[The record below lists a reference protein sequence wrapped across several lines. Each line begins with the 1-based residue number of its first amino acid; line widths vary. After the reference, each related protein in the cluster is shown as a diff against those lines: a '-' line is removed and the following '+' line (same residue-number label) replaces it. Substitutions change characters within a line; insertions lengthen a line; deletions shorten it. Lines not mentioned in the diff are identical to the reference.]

1 MINFEFRWGQLLAG
15 DPATDT
21 EWSWE
26 KGDLEIVISHAGKLF
41 GTLSAPKDATVAE
54 IKAIIRAAAKQ
65 TANRGPA

>member
-26 KGDLEIVISHAGKLF
+26 KGDSFITWMIEGVDQPEIWIPEGAGV
-41 GTLSAPKDATVAE
+41 TQV
-54 IKAIIRAAAKQ
+54 KAIIRRHAK
-65 TANRGPA
+65 GDVVWE